1 MGDHVTS
8 EKLLKDHVTNE
19 KVYAGLPKL
28 SDNLRSRR
36 LGIAGHC
43 VRHPE
48 EAAHHTILWEPTHGT
63 SRRGAWSTLY
73 ELRHSTQKRY
83 WVRQHTRDRDCYV
96 VQRDL
101 EWSGPLLQSFNWE
114 EVLWGG
120 NAEFSSMIIEP
131 LKGRFAVRSECCNSF
146 KFLGL
151 RLNQI
156 GTLIYNIV
164 MTDGSGSL
172 YQRVGGR

>member
-1 MGDHVTS
+1 MGDHVTN

-19 KVYAGLPKL
+19 KLYAGLPKL

-48 EAAHHTILWEPTHGT
+48 EAAHHTILWEPAHGT
-63 SRRGAWSTLY
+63 SRRGAPCMKYVTLLK
-73 ELRHSTQKRY
+73 EDTGHI
-83 WVRQHTRDRDCYV
+83 HTRDRDCYV

-114 EVLWGG
+114 EVL
-120 NAEFSSMIIEP
+120 
-131 LKGRFAVRSECCNSF
+131 
-146 KFLGL
+146 
-151 RLNQI
+151 
-156 GTLIYNIV
+156 
-164 MTDGSGSL
+164 
-172 YQRVGGR
+172 

>member
-1 MGDHVTS
+1 MRVTVY
-8 EKLLKDHVTNE
+8 VT
-19 KVYAGLPKL
+19 
-28 SDNLRSRR
+28 LRRQPTTPFCGNQLMVH
-36 LGIAGHC
+36 LGEE
-43 VRHPE
+43 HP
-48 EAAHHTILWEPTHGT
+48 T
-63 SRRGAWSTLY
+63 Y
-73 ELRHSTQKRY
+73 ELRHHTQKRY
-83 WVRQHTRDRDCYV
+83 WARQHTRDRDCYV

-151 RLNQI
+151 QLNQI

>member
-1 MGDHVTS
+1 MS
-8 EKLLKDHVTNE
+8 W
-19 KVYAGLPKL
+19 
-28 SDNLRSRR
+28 
-36 LGIAGHC
+36 
-43 VRHPE
+43 RH
-48 EAAHHTILWEPTHGT
+48 W
-63 SRRGAWSTLY
+63 
-73 ELRHSTQKRY
+73 
-83 WVRQHTRDRDCYV
+83 
-96 VQRDL
+96 
-101 EWSGPLLQSFNWE
+101 SFNWE

-146 KFLGL
+146 KFLGVQ
-151 RLNQI
+151 LNQI